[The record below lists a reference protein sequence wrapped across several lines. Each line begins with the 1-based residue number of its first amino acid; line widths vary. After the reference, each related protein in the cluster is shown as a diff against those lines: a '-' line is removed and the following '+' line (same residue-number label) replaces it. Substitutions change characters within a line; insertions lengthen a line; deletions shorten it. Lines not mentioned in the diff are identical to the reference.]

1 MIEEKISPKVK
12 DALKTSGVDVEEILA
27 SSPVDLSFEAEYLD
41 GYLVLTQTQ
50 LALALYDKRLEEVRV
65 FKGYMPKKKK
75 KKVVQPPVES
85 DVKVAIW
92 DRAKIEDLKI
102 EHQVA
107 TNLLVATIGG
117 ESVQLCAFTNLYLGT
132 MNHLVK
138 VYDNGEQI
146 MPQEE
151 EEDPSLFCPVCHTKY
166 PDPKRKICPNC
177 TSKKSIFL
185 RALKYFTKYK
195 FSLIVMFAGFGLS
208 AALSL
213 IWPYFT
219 GSVLYGQVLEKKDVP
234 FFDFLGLSGKHTML
248 LIVLVLT
255 LLGSRVLSTLNNMV
269 HGIVS
274 SNIVVHAIL
283 NMKKDVF
290 ASMENLSM
298 RFYTS
303 KQTGTLMTRCL
314 RDADRITGFFLD
326 AAPTLLVN
334 TFSIIITFIVIF
346 RMNWQMS
353 IVAVVLLPLLVFLS
367 VKLKPGLWILNGR
380 RHRAESAVNSRVN
393 DNLTGARVVRAF
405 GQEDPETS
413 RFEPPNEYLRDA
425 EVRIVKYNNRFTLLY
440 ELIQQIS
447 SIWVWVLGAFMVL
460 NVKSMSYGDLITF
473 VGYIGQM
480 SGPLQ
485 SFSWMFRSWSE
496 SINAAQRMFEIID
509 AVPEVREDPNPIA
522 LENPRGEIVIR
533 DMSFGYDSN
542 RPVLKKINLRV
553 KPGEMLGIVGR
564 SGAGKTT
571 LVSLLSR
578 LYDVD
583 EGSIEVDGIDVK
595 KLSFKDLRRNIAMVS
610 QETYIFM
617 GTVLDNIA
625 YAREGVSRLE
635 VIEAAKLAG
644 AHDFISKMPDGYDTV
659 IGSAGRQLSGG
670 ERQRISI
677 ARAIVANP
685 KILILDEATASVD
698 TETEKIIQTSLNRL
712 IEGRTT
718 LSIAHRLSTLRD
730 AKHLIVIENGRIEEE
745 GSREELEALGGIF
758 HRLNQLQTK
767 SLALKELEQDQE
779 QVQE

>member
-1 MIEEKISPKVK
+1 MIEEKITPKVA
-12 DALKTSGVDVEEILA
+12 DALKVSGIEADEILA
-27 SSPVDLSFEAEYLD
+27 SSPLDLSFEAEYLD
-41 GYLVLTQTQ
+41 GYLVLTKTK
-50 LALALYDKRLEEVRV
+50 LALALYDKRVEEVRV
-65 FKGYMPKKKK
+65 FKGYAPKKKK
-75 KKVVQPPVES
+75 KKIEQTPVES
-85 DVKVAIW
+85 DVKVAVW
-92 DRAKIEDLKI
+92 DREKISDLRM

-117 ESVQLCAFTNLYLGT
+117 ESVQICAFTNLYMGT
-132 MNHLVK
+132 MNHLLK
-138 VYDNGEQI
+138 VYENPEQALKKKED
-146 MPQEE
+146 Q
-151 EEDPSLFCPVCHTKY
+151 EEDPDLFCPICHTKY

-177 TSKKSIFL
+177 MSKKSIFV

-195 FSLIVMFAGFGLS
+195 LALIIMFAGFGLS
-208 AALSL
+208 AAIGL

-219 GSVLYGQVLEKKDVP
+219 GSILYGQVLEKKEVP
-234 FFDFLGLSGKHTML
+234 IFDFLGLSGKHTMV
-248 LIVLVLT
+248 LIALVIT
-255 LLGSRVLSTLNNMV
+255 LLGSRLLNMLNSMV

-274 SNIVVHAIL
+274 SFIVVRSVL
-283 NMKKDVF
+283 TMKKDVF
-290 ASMENLSM
+290 ASMEKLSM

-314 RDADRITGFFLD
+314 RDAERISGFFLD
-326 AAPTLLVN
+326 GAPGLIVN
-334 TFSIIITFIVIF
+334 SISIIITFVVIY

-353 IVAVVLLPLLVFLS
+353 IVASILLPLLVILS

-380 RHRAESAVNSRVN
+380 RHRAESSVNSRVN

-405 GQEDPETS
+405 GQEEPETS
-413 RFEPPNEYLRDA
+413 RFESPNEYLRDA

-440 ELIQQIS
+440 ELIQQVS
-447 SIWVWVLGAFMVL
+447 SIWVWVLGSFMVL

-473 VGYIGQM
+473 VGYVGQM
-480 SGPLQ
+480 NGPLQ
-485 SFSWMFRSWSE
+485 SFSWMFRSWSD

-509 AVPEVREDPNPIA
+509 AVPEVREDANPIP
-522 LENPRGEIVIR
+522 LTNPRGEIVIR
-533 DMSFGYDSN
+533 DMSFGYDAN
-542 RPVLKKINLRV
+542 RPILKKINLHV
-553 KPGEMLGIVGR
+553 QPGEMLGIVGR

-583 EGSIEVDGIDVK
+583 DGSIEIDGINVK

-617 GTVLDNIA
+617 GSVLDNIA

-635 VIEAAKLAG
+635 VIDAAKLAG
-644 AHDFISKMPDGYDTV
+644 AHDFISKMPDGYDTI

-685 KILILDEATASVD
+685 QILILDEATASVD
-698 TETEKIIQTSLNRL
+698 TETEKIIQNSLNRL
-712 IEGRTT
+712 IQGRTT

-745 GSREELEALGGIF
+745 GSREELDALGGIY
-758 HRLNQLQTK
+758 HKLSTLQTQ
-767 SLALKELEQDQE
+767 SLALKELEQE
-779 QVQE
+779 